1 MLIFDIIDGVS
12 QGSVICINYLPGVI
26 FTIAIYAKCH
36 RAYDFLQQLE
46 CDPWDTMD
54 EGRKLIVDF
63 NIGKTGLA
71 SFNRSVNSGSIHVK
85 KLCMRPR

>member
-1 MLIFDIIDGVS
+1 MEFLKALLYILIISLASSVLLLSMLNVTGLMI
-12 QGSVICINYLPGVI
+12 
-26 FTIAIYAKCH
+26 
-36 RAYDFLQQLE
+36 FLQQLE

-71 SFNRSVNSGSIHVK
+71 SFNRSVNSRSIHVK
-85 KLCMRPR
+85 K

>member
-1 MLIFDIIDGVS
+1 MLMIFCNS
-12 QGSVICINYLPGVI
+12 
-26 FTIAIYAKCH
+26 
-36 RAYDFLQQLE
+36 
-46 CDPWDTMD
+46 DPWDTMD
-54 EGRKLIVDF
+54 GGRKLIVDF